1 MAIIFSVLMRSN
13 IRNSEKEEEKDRQM
27 LGMADE
33 VEKLRRDNASYEK
46 QYIEI
51 LSESLKSEENSKLND
66 ETISLLR

>member
-1 MAIIFSVLMRSN
+1 L
-13 IRNSEKEEEKDRQM
+13 
-27 LGMADE
+27 LGMAEE
-33 VEKLRRDNASYEK
+33 VEKLRRENATYEK